1 LLKDASR
8 RFCYAE
14 AGFLHRWLLDH
25 NNEQKEKL
33 RHLIVESGQMEII
46 GGGWTQP
53 DEVEGERIIYGK
65 IIFYSKN

>member
-1 LLKDASR
+1 MLKNASR

-53 DEVEGERIIYGK
+53 DEVEERGRIIGE
-65 IIFYSKN
+65 

>member
-33 RHLIVESGQMEII
+33 LHLIVKSGQMEII

-53 DEVEGERIIYGK
+53 DEVEE
-65 IIFYSKN
+65 